1 MCPCFSC
8 IPKKETCC
16 FPQPTRNF
24 NVRRRRENNGSK
36 YRGASYCTSMM
47 YTEYESRAASYLMNH
62 LYLATIYLLTIPPPS
77 PHQSPSPHRTA
88 SFDGVKPQPILSIF
102 GAYPI
107 RECTTTIMIL
117 HASMWGDNNEPW
129 MGEGWSRDW
138 LVTWPLYALCW
149 VVSVSYAAVLV
160 IALLLEQFLWGNY
173 SFHAFHLIT

>member
-1 MCPCFSC
+1 MCGDDEKTMVPSTVELA
-8 IPKKETCC
+8 IV
-16 FPQPTRNF
+16 Q
-24 NVRRRRENNGSK
+24 VL
-36 YRGASYCTSMM
+36 M

-62 LYLATIYLLTIPPPS
+62 LYLATIYLLTIPPS

-129 MGEGWSRDW
+129 MGRAGH
-138 LVTWPLYALCW
+138 
-149 VVSVSYAAVLV
+149 V
-160 IALLLEQFLWGNY
+160 IG
-173 SFHAFHLIT
+173 